1 MTDSRSGKIQ
11 HTNWHT
17 HITMGARRGWGGGRK
32 LAFAPPPPMENQT
45 NDFLSYFFPL
55 VVLFWLSRGSFMG
68 ECPCTLHNIII
79 LSRLQI
85 DKITVIIPKHIYA
98 PISVIMC

>member
-11 HTNWHT
+11 HTWHT
-17 HITMGARRGWGGGRK
+17 HITMGARRGRGGGAKIGVR
-32 LAFAPPPPMENQT
+32 PPPPMENQT
-45 NDFLSYFFPL
+45 NYFLSYFFPL
-55 VVLFWLSRGSFMG
+55 VVLFWLSRGPFMG
-68 ECPCTLHNIII
+68 ECSCTYNIII

-98 PISVIMC
+98 PIAVIMC